1 MTNTLLASHGEWA
14 GLATACCWTA
24 SYLFFTTA
32 VRLAGPKWLNRWRL
46 TIAVVLLLVVHW
58 IVYRT
63 PLPWGADWSG
73 WGWLTLSGIVGFAI
87 SDAFLFRAL
96 MHLGAH
102 RTSLV
107 TALIPVLSAVL
118 AWAIFG
124 ERLTGMQMLSAGATV
139 AGIAVVISSRPSG
152 EEPAGRKHLWV
163 GVLFALATVVTQ
175 SLRYILSKQALGGE
189 FPALSANVV
198 QILAATIAIWFAA
211 LFGKGWRRDLD
222 MLRNRKA
229 AFTMV
234 GGAVAGPF
242 VGVTLSMVALAN
254 AQIGIASTLMAL
266 PPVLLLAFSVLVLK
280 QKPTLRAVAGTIL
293 AIGGVACLF
302 LLK

>member
-1 MTNTLLASHGEWA
+1 MSTVLSAYPGELA

-24 SYLFFTTA
+24 SYLLFTTA

-46 TIAVVLLLVVHW
+46 TVAVVLLLMVHW

-63 PLPWGADWSG
+63 PLPFGADLG
-73 WGWLTLSGIVGFAI
+73 RWGWLTLSGVIGFSI

-96 MHLGAH
+96 LHLGAH

-107 TALIPVLSAVL
+107 TALIPVTSAIL
-118 AWAIFG
+118 AWGIFG
-124 ERLTGMQMLSAGATV
+124 ERLTGAQMLSAGVTV
-139 AGIAVVISSRPSG
+139 AGIALVISARPAG
-152 EEPAGRKHLWV
+152 EEPGARRHIV
-163 GVLFALATVVTQ
+163 IGVLFALGTVATQ

-198 QILAATIAIWFAA
+198 QILAATLAVWLAA
-211 LFGKGWRRDLD
+211 FVGGRWKKDLD
-222 MLRNRKA
+222 VFRNRKA
-229 AFTMV
+229 ALSMM

-242 VGVTLSMVALAN
+242 AGVTLSMMALAN
-254 AQIGIASTLMAL
+254 AKIGIASTLMAL
-266 PPVLLLAFSVLVLK
+266 PPVLLLAFSVLVRK
-280 QKPTLRAVAGTIL
+280 EKVSPRAVAGTLL

-302 LLK
+302 LF

>member
-1 MTNTLLASHGEWA
+1 MFLAHQGELA

-24 SYLFFTTA
+24 SYLFFTIA

-46 TIAVVLLLVVHW
+46 TIAVILLLIVHW

-63 PLPWGADWSG
+63 PLPFGADWG
-73 WGWLTLSGIVGFAI
+73 RWGWLTLSGVIGFAI

-96 MHLGAH
+96 LHLGAH

-107 TALIPVLSAVL
+107 MALIPVSSTLL
-118 AWAIFG
+118 AWGIFG
-124 ERLTGMQMLSAGATV
+124 EQLTLIQMLTSGV
-139 AGIAVVISSRPSG
+139 IVMGIALVISARPAG
-152 EEPAGRKHLWV
+152 EEPTSRKQIAL
-163 GVLFALATVVTQ
+163 GVMFALGTVGTQ

-198 QILAATIAIWFAA
+198 QILAATIAVWLAA
-211 LFGKGWRRDLD
+211 FLGGRWKRDLD
-222 MLRNRKA
+222 MFRNRKA
-229 AFTMV
+229 AFSMI
-234 GGAVAGPF
+234 GGAIAGPF

-254 AQIGIASTLMAL
+254 ARIGIASTLMAL
-266 PPVLLLAFSVLVLK
+266 PPVLLLAFSYFVLK
-280 QKPTLRAVAGTIL
+280 EKVTPRAVVGTAL

-302 LLK
+302 LF

>member
-1 MTNTLLASHGEWA
+1 MFSAHQGELA

-24 SYLFFTTA
+24 SYLFFTIA

-46 TIAVVLLLVVHW
+46 TIAVALLLIVHW

-63 PLPWGADWSG
+63 PLPFGADWG
-73 WGWLTLSGIVGFAI
+73 RWGWLTLSGVIGFAI

-96 MHLGAH
+96 LHLGAH

-107 TALIPVLSAVL
+107 TALIPVFSALL
-118 AWAIFG
+118 AWGIFG
-124 ERLTGMQMLSAGATV
+124 EQLTLIQILSSGV
-139 AGIAVVISSRPSG
+139 IVMGIALVISARPVG
-152 EEPAGRKHLWV
+152 EEPTSRKRIAL
-163 GVLFALATVVTQ
+163 GVMFALGTVGTQ

-198 QILAATIAIWFAA
+198 QILAATIAVWLAA
-211 LFGKGWRRDLD
+211 FLGGRWKRDLD
-222 MLRNRKA
+222 MFRNRKA
-229 AFTMV
+229 AFSMI
-234 GGAVAGPF
+234 GGAISGPF

-266 PPVLLLAFSVLVLK
+266 PPVLLLAFSYFVLK
-280 QKPTLRAVAGTIL
+280 EKVTPRAVVGTAL

-302 LLK
+302 LF

>member
-1 MTNTLLASHGEWA
+1 MFSAHQGELA

-24 SYLFFTTA
+24 SYLFFTIA

-46 TIAVVLLLVVHW
+46 TIAVVLLLIVHW

-63 PLPWGADWSG
+63 PLPFGADWG
-73 WGWLTLSGIVGFAI
+73 RWGWLTLSGVIGFAI

-96 MHLGAH
+96 LHLGAH

-107 TALIPVLSAVL
+107 MALIPVSSALL
-118 AWAIFG
+118 ARGIFG
-124 ERLTGMQMLSAGATV
+124 EQLTLIQMLASGV
-139 AGIAVVISSRPSG
+139 IVMGIALVISAR
-152 EEPAGRKHLWV
+152 PAGDESASGKQIAL
-163 GVLFALATVVTQ
+163 GVMFALGTVGTQ
-175 SLRYILSKQALGGE
+175 SMRYILSKQALGGE

-198 QILAATIAIWFAA
+198 QILAATIAVWLAA
-211 LFGKGWRRDLD
+211 FLGGRWKRDLD
-222 MLRNRKA
+222 MFRNRKA
-229 AFTMV
+229 AFSMI
-234 GGAVAGPF
+234 GGAIAGPF

-266 PPVLLLAFSVLVLK
+266 PPVLLLAFSYFVLK
-280 QKPTLRAVAGTIL
+280 EKVTPMAVVGTAL

-302 LLK
+302 LF